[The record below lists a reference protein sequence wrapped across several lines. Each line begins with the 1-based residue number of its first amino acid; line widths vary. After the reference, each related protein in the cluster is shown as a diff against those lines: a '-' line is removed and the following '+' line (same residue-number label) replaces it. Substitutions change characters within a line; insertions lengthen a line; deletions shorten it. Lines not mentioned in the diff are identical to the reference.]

1 MVYTEST
8 DADYGALVTTY
19 ASLDGWLTTVYN
31 QVNQSKYYTELYD
44 DNLAHYNYQL
54 YDEKNDVTY
63 VEDKNTKYNFYS
75 SYNSHYRKY
84 YSNLQPNRD
93 KETLNAIIYGT
104 VPLGLI
110 VLLIM
115 LCYCGCIK
123 CKKKTIMEV

>member
-8 DADYGALVTTY
+8 DADYGTLVTTY

-31 QVNQSKYYTELYD
+31 QVKQSTYYTELYD

-54 YDEKNDVTY
+54 YDETNDVTY
-63 VEDKNTKYNFYS
+63 IEDKNTKYNFYS